1 MEVSWC
7 FGIVG
12 AVVVLLGTLVLT
24 GDQFQSVRRRFTRM
38 SRRYG
43 AIEEGLRILCGDS
56 MEERE
61 TKARELKEGERGFE
75 EILRV
80 IAKRRPGTKRTEI
93 SGIRCGAVMVVNAGG
108 GSIPYENIS
117 LCPRGSSPYLLATKE
132 AVEQWLHDALVRSLS
147 SWGFGIVSC
156 GVILGVVSF
165 IMQALGSRSC

>member
-24 GDQFQSVRRRFTRM
+24 GDQVQSVRRMFTRM
-38 SRRYG
+38 SHRYG

-75 EILRV
+75 EILKV
-80 IAKRRPGTKRTEI
+80 IAKRRPGTKCTEI

-117 LCPRGSSPYLLATKE
+117 LCPKGASPYLLATKE
-132 AVEQWLHDALVRSLS
+132 AVEQWLHDARVRSLS
-147 SWGFGIVSC
+147 CLGFVIVLC
-156 GVILGVVSF
+156 GVVLGLVSLV
-165 IMQALGSRSC
+165 MQAIASGNC